1 MKTLSRL
8 ITLVFVLA
16 LVVGIAG
23 CAQPEAEGPATVHV
37 LAMEQAGPTVEEMDS
52 IVAEF
57 NETNPN
63 VEVVIDYVSYDALH
77 DKITTAMASSP
88 PAYDAFLVDDIWY
101 SEFADKGYIFNVTDK
116 ITQEMK
122 DGIFEAAWDI
132 PTVEGEVY
140 GLPWLLDEKYFF
152 YNEKLLNEA
161 GFSDPPRT
169 WEEMLEQAAVI
180 KEKGIAEYPIV
191 WSWGQYEAAICDWVT
206 LLEGNG
212 GKLVDEAGNPMF
224 NDEKGVETLAWMV
237 QTIDDGITNPA
248 SVSYVEEDVRNVFS
262 QGKAVFA
269 LNWTYMYDLVNL
281 NEEESQV
288 TGEIKMA
295 LMPAFSDGGVES
307 ATLDGSMGFS
317 VADTSPAK
325 EAAWKYIEYLTSE
338 DVQNR
343 YSAHLLPIWET
354 SFEGEAGEQLMSYSE
369 SNAVTVPMFKEQFPY
384 SSVRPKVPFYPE
396 ASKALQLA
404 LQEALTGQ
412 KTPEQA
418 LNDAAAKWTELMN

>member
-16 LVVGIAG
+16 LVIGIAG

-57 NETNPN
+57 NESNPN
-63 VEVVIDYVSYDALH
+63 IEVVIDYVSYDALH
-77 DKITTAMASSP
+77 DKVTTAMASSP
-88 PAYDAFLVDDIWY
+88 PAYDTFLVDDIWY
-101 SEFADKGYIFNVTDK
+101 SEFADKGYIFNVSDK

-122 DGIFEAAWDI
+122 DGIFDAAWDI
-132 PTVEGEVY
+132 STVEGEVY
-140 GLPWLLDEKYFF
+140 GMPWLLDEKYFF

-262 QGKAVFA
+262 QGKAAFA

-317 VADTSPAK
+317 VADASPAK

-343 YSAHLLPIWET
+343 YSAHLLPIWQT

-418 LNDAAAKWTELMN
+418 LNDAAAKWTELMK

>member
-16 LVVGIAG
+16 LVIGIAG

-57 NETNPN
+57 NESNPN
-63 VEVVIDYVSYDALH
+63 IEVVIDYVSYDALH
-77 DKITTAMASSP
+77 DKVTTAMASSP

-132 PTVEGEVY
+132 STVEGEVY
-140 GLPWLLDEKYFF
+140 GMPWLLDEKYFF

-262 QGKAVFA
+262 QGKAAFA

-317 VADTSPAK
+317 VADSSPAK
-325 EAAWKYIEYLTSE
+325 EAAWSYIEYLTSE

-343 YSAHLLPIWET
+343 YSAHLLPIWQT

-418 LNDAAAKWTELMN
+418 LNDAAAKWTELMK

>member
-16 LVVGIAG
+16 LVIGIVG
-23 CAQPEAEGPATVHV
+23 CAQQEAEGPATVHV

-101 SEFADKGYIFNVTDK
+101 SEFADKGYIFNVSDK

-132 PTVEGEVY
+132 STVEGEVY
-140 GLPWLLDEKYFF
+140 GMPWLLDEKYFF
-152 YNEKLLNEA
+152 YNEKLLTEA

-169 WEEMLEQAAVI
+169 WEEMLEQASVI

-224 NDEKGVETLAWMV
+224 NDETGVETLTWMV

-317 VADTSPAK
+317 VADSSPAK
-325 EAAWKYIEYLTSE
+325 EAAWSYIEYLTSE

-343 YSAHLLPIWET
+343 YSAHLLPIWQT

-418 LNDAAAKWTELMN
+418 LNDAAAKWTELMK

>member
-1 MKTLSRL
+1 
-8 ITLVFVLA
+8 
-16 LVVGIAG
+16 
-23 CAQPEAEGPATVHV
+23 
-37 LAMEQAGPTVEEMDS
+37 MEQAGPTVEEMDS

-57 NETNPN
+57 NESNPN

-88 PAYDAFLVDDIWY
+88 PAYDVFLVDDIWY
-101 SEFADKGYIFNVTDK
+101 SEFADKGYIFNVSDK
-116 ITQEMK
+116 ITQAMK

-140 GLPWLLDEKYFF
+140 GMPWLLDEKYFF

-262 QGKAVFA
+262 QGKAAFA

-317 VADTSPAK
+317 VADSSPAK
-325 EAAWKYIEYLTSE
+325 EAAWSYIEYLTSE

-343 YSAHLLPIWET
+343 YSAHLLPIWQT

-418 LNDAAAKWTELMN
+418 LNDAAAKWTELMK